1 VIDLHN
7 PSWGI
12 LSWSGGLNISEAD
25 YDQRL
30 SVEFGADARILE
42 ADIVKEQ
49 PPNIGAV
56 VAPYHYPPDTL
67 VLKPTL
73 LNKGDW
79 LRLRI
84 VVENPA
90 HEPNSRL
97 TNSPL
102 YKAAFQSRILG
113 VKGVKRSWD
122 ARRLAVYGFLI
133 FVLGTAVGLV
143 GSVVSALMRFALG
156 RNVALYGIPIDPRNQ
171 DPQWAQV
178 APFVFNFFQG
188 VELSILL
195 VGVSLLSVGASKIR
209 KQQKLLRAHRKKSS
223 CIS

>member
-1 VIDLHN
+1 M
-7 PSWGI
+7 
-12 LSWSGGLNISEAD
+12 
-25 YDQRL
+25 
-30 SVEFGADARILE
+30 E

-67 VLKPTL
+67 VLKPTV

-97 TNSPL
+97 TTSPL

-113 VKGVKRSWD
+113 LKRVKRRWD
-122 ARRLAVYGFLI
+122 AHRLVAYGFLI
-133 FVLGTAVGLV
+133 VVLGTAVGLV
-143 GSVVSALMRFALG
+143 GSLVSALMRFALG
-156 RNVALYGIPIDPRNQ
+156 RNVALYGIPIDPQNQ
-171 DPQWAQV
+171 DPQWAQQV
-178 APFVFNFFQG
+178 APLVFNFFQG

-195 VGVSLLSVGASKIR
+195 VGVFLFSVGTSKIR
-209 KQQKLLRAHRKKSS
+209 KQKKLLRAYRKKSS